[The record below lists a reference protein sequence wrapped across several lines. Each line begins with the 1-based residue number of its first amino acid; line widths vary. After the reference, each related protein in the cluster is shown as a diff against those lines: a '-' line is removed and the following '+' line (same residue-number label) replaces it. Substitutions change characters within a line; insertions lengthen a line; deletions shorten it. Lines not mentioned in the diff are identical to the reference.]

1 MIIDFHF
8 HPFCKEATWDEIDK
22 ISDAMWGLYPTQKKR
37 MSVML
42 KTLATKYSIDN
53 YIGLMDNLQIEKAII
68 VSFNIK
74 TAYGAI
80 LVNNDDLAMFI
91 EKYPKRFIGF
101 AGIDPPSSDALDQLD
116 YAINSLDLKGV
127 KLVPPVQKFDPKN
140 EVYNPIWEKIVDL
153 NIPLW
158 IHGGHQVSTAG
169 SIAKYGHPMR
179 IDDLA
184 MRFPEMT
191 IIIGHMGTPWF
202 WDTFSVVIRHPNVYV
217 DISAHPELYQ
227 YFPWD
232 AYTNSNIEDKV
243 LFASDH
249 PLCHWNQIIP
259 AVKQLPISDGF
270 RNRIFKKNA
279 EKLLKSF
286 KII

>member
-8 HPFCKEATWDEIDK
+8 HPFCKEATWQDLDQIAE
-22 ISDAMWGLYPTQKKR
+22 AMWGLNPTQKKR
-37 MSVML
+37 LGVML
-42 KTLATKYSIDN
+42 TNLATKYSIDN
-53 YIGLMDNLQIEKAII
+53 YINLMDKLHIERAVI
-68 VSFNIK
+68 VSFNVK
-74 TAYGAI
+74 TALGI
-80 LVNNDDLAMFI
+80 SLVTNDDIANFV
-91 EKYPKRFIGF
+91 EKYPEKFIGF
-101 AGIDPPSSDALDQLD
+101 AGIDPPAPDALEQLE
-116 YAINSLDLKGV
+116 YSINSLDLKGV
-127 KLVPPVQKFDPKN
+127 KIVPPVQKFDLKDDI
-140 EVYNPIWEKIVDL
+140 YNPIWEKIIDM

-169 SIAKYGHPMR
+169 SVAKYGHPMR

-184 MRFPEMT
+184 MRYPEMT

-202 WDTFSVVIRHPNVYV
+202 WDTYSVVIRHPHVYV

-232 AYTNSNIEDKV
+232 AYTSYNIENKV

-249 PLCHWNQIIP
+249 PLCHWNQLIP
-259 AVKQLPISDGF
+259 AVKQLPISESF
-270 RNRIFKKNA
+270 KKKIFKKNA

>member
-8 HPFCKEATWDEIDK
+8 HPFCKEATWQELDK
-22 ISDAMWGLYPTQKKR
+22 ITDAMWGLYPIKKKR
-37 MSVML
+37 MAIML
-42 KTLATKYSIDN
+42 KTLATRYSIDN
-53 YIGLMDNLQIEKAII
+53 YIELMDNFQIDKAII

-80 LVNNDDLAMFI
+80 LVNNDDLAMFVK
-91 EKYPKRFIGF
+91 KYPERFIGF
-101 AGIDPPSSDALDQLD
+101 AGIDPPASNALDQLD

-127 KLVPPVQKFDPKN
+127 KLVPPVQKFDLKD
-140 EVYNPIWEKIVDL
+140 EIYNPIWEKIVDL

-217 DISAHPELYQ
+217 DISAHPELYK

-259 AVKQLPISDGF
+259 AVKDLPISDGF
-270 RNRIFKKNA
+270 KNRILKKNA
-279 EKLLKSF
+279 VRLLKSF

>member
-8 HPFCKEATWDEIDK
+8 HPFCKEATWQDLDQVAE
-22 ISDAMWGLYPTQKKR
+22 AMWGLNPNQKKR
-37 MSVML
+37 MRVML
-42 KTLATKYSIDN
+42 QNLANKYSINN
-53 YIGLMDNLQIEKAII
+53 YIELMDKFEIEKAII

-74 TAYGAI
+74 TAYGVC
-80 LVNNDDLAMFI
+80 LVTNDDIANFVD
-91 EKYPKRFIGF
+91 KYPERFIGF
-101 AGIDPPSSDALDQLD
+101 AGIDPPSPEAIEQVEYALE
-116 YAINSLDLKGV
+116 SLELKGI
-127 KLVPPVQKFDPKN
+127 KLVPPVQKFNLEDKIYDPL
-140 EVYNPIWEKIVDL
+140 WEKIL
-153 NIPLW
+153 EYNTPLW

-169 SIAKYGHPMR
+169 SDAKLGHPMR

-184 MRFPEMT
+184 MRYPEMT
-191 IIIGHMGTPWF
+191 IIVGHMGTPWF
-202 WDTFSVVIRHPNVYV
+202 WDTYSVVIRHPNVYV

-259 AVKQLPISDGF
+259 SVDKLPISES
-270 RNRIFKKNA
+270 FKTKILYKNA
-279 EKLLKSF
+279 IKLLKSR
-286 KII
+286 KIL

>member
-8 HPFCKEATWDEIDK
+8 HPFCKEATWQDLDK
-22 ISDAMWGLYPTQKKR
+22 IADAMWGLDPNQKKR

-42 KTLATKYSIDN
+42 KTLVEEYSIDN
-53 YIGLMDNLQIEKAII
+53 YVELMNDLQIEKAVI

-74 TAYGAI
+74 TAYGI
-80 LVNNDDLAMFI
+80 CLVTNDDIANFVN
-91 EKYPKRFIGF
+91 KYPNKFIGF
-101 AGIDPPSSDALDQLD
+101 AGIDPPSLEAINQLE
-116 YAINSLDLKGV
+116 YAIDSLNLKGV
-127 KLVPPVQKFDPKN
+127 KLVPPVQKFDLKDKR
-140 EVYNPIWEKIVDL
+140 YDSLWRKILDYD
-153 NIPLW
+153 IPLW

-169 SIAKYGHPMR
+169 SVAKYGHPMR

-184 MRFPEMT
+184 MRFPDIT

-202 WDTFSVVIRHPNVYV
+202 WDTFSVVQRHPNVFV

-232 AYTNSNIEDKV
+232 AYTNSNIENKV

-249 PLCHWNQIIP
+249 PLCHWNQLIP
-259 AVKQLPISDGF
+259 AVEQLPISESF
-270 RNRIFKKNA
+270 KNKIFKKNA
-279 EKLLKSF
+279 TKILKSF
-286 KII
+286 EIL

>member
-8 HPFCKEATWDEIDK
+8 HPFCKEATWGDLNK
-22 ISDAMWGLYPTQKKR
+22 IAGAMWGLYPTQKKR

-53 YIGLMDNLQIEKAII
+53 YIELMGNLQIEKAII

-80 LVNNDDLAMFI
+80 LVNNDDVARFVK
-91 EKYPKRFIGF
+91 KYPKRFIGF
-101 AGIDPPSSDALDQLD
+101 AGIDPPSSDALNQLE

-127 KLVPPVQKFDPKN
+127 KLVPPVQKFDLKD
-140 EVYNPIWEKIVDL
+140 EIYNPIWEKIVDL

-184 MRFPEMT
+184 MRYPEMT

-202 WDTFSVVIRHPNVYV
+202 WDTFSVVIRHPKVYV

-259 AVKQLPISDGF
+259 AVKNLPISDDF
-270 RNRIFKKNA
+270 RNKIFKKNA